1 MNEYAEMLKKL
12 VVSES
17 SQKYS
22 SYYDFTLTMTFLIF
36 SVLHH
41 LIFLWSYISLCNK
54 NAHKIEFPLSINIL
68 YFH

>member
-41 LIFLWSYISLCNK
+41 LIFLWSYIF
-54 NAHKIEFPLSINIL
+54 IM
-68 YFH
+68 